1 MKECFP
7 EQPCSVTLVHK
18 QGSHGTVGTGCFGQA
33 PPLPACMQYV
43 VSYILRPA
51 ASGWVQNGSPTP
63 HKTGC
68 KLTLEL
74 QLFLFLASS
83 HFHVGIGS
91 FCENGLWRKM
101 YLEKPIS
108 LEQGLLLAPSF
119 PLEEFCWNL
128 LYLALRSVEREP
140 RWTARPSCR
149 LTTMLILTAL
159 QHAGLHQGL
168 WVPRPVA
175 GGHHDQGS
183 EASGQK
189 LHVPLK
195 GCVYSS
201 VEGEGKGVVLRGLTK
216 LLSPRGG

>member
-1 MKECFP
+1 MFCDP
-7 EQPCSVTLVHK
+7 RPQ
-18 QGSHGTVGTGCFGQA
+18 TGQSWYCGYWLLWTSTTFASLYAVCGF
-33 PPLPACMQYV
+33 LHLEAC
-43 VSYILRPA
+43 

-91 FCENGLWRKM
+91 FCENGLWRRM

-108 LEQGLLLAPSF
+108 LEQGPLPAPSF
-119 PLEEFCWNL
+119 SLEEFCWNL
-128 LYLALRSVEREP
+128 LYLALGSVEREP
-140 RWTARPSCR
+140 RRTARPSCR

-175 GGHHDQGS
+175 GNHTTK
-183 EASGQK
+183 GQK
-189 LHVPLK
+189 LQGKSYPRPLRDA
-195 GCVYSS
+195 SI
-201 VEGEGKGVVLRGLTK
+201 
-216 LLSPRGG
+216 PQ